1 MEINIKVDNK
11 DYKVREGLTIIKAL
25 EEEGIRLSRYCYNE
39 RLGISG
45 NCRMCMLEVKGVGK
59 PVLGCVEKVREGLEV
74 YTSSA
79 LIKKSREGVMEL
91 LLKNHPLDCPVCDQ
105 GGECDLQDG
114 SMEVGTDRGRIY
126 KESRREVREK
136 DFGRLIK
143 TEMTRCI
150 SCSRCVR
157 FMEEITGKEELG
169 LIGRGERIE
178 INSRTR
184 GSKEMM
190 ESKVSGNVIDVCP
203 VGKLVVR

>member
-91 LLKNHPLDCPVCDQ
+91 LLKNHPLDLTP
-105 GGECDLQDG
+105 G
-114 SMEVGTDRGRIY
+114 Y
-126 KESRREVREK
+126 
-136 DFGRLIK
+136 
-143 TEMTRCI
+143 
-150 SCSRCVR
+150 
-157 FMEEITGKEELG
+157 
-169 LIGRGERIE
+169 
-178 INSRTR
+178 
-184 GSKEMM
+184 
-190 ESKVSGNVIDVCP
+190 P
-203 VGKLVVR
+203 